1 MKIEK
6 NKEHKSKKINNL
18 KAKGFNLYEI
28 IGIIVITSIISI
40 AASGIIINNNYRTS
54 SGLSYSELLKDDKV
68 KEFLNVYSK
77 VVAGYYESV
86 DKDGAIDSAINGM
99 VSYIGDEYTTYMDNE
114 DASVLVNSLSGKY
127 EGIGISISTQDVG
140 LIVKVHDNSPASVSG
155 LQVNDR
161 IIKVNDTKISKDNA
175 SDVSKLIK
183 ESTDKKVK
191 LTVNRDNQELE
202 FNLELKEINTP
213 AVSDDIID
221 SNSHK
226 IGYMKISTFSKTL
239 TEQVASSLAKMESQN
254 IDSLII
260 DLRNNGGGYLNIAT
274 DVASLFLEKGKV
286 IYSLESKNGTSTKK
300 DETDEKRTYPIMVL
314 INGATASAAEIL
326 TGALVDSYGAETLG
340 TTSYGKG
347 KVQQAMNLKDGSL
360 VKYTTYKWLRPN
372 GECIDEAGIDP
383 KYGVELEIIKDEE
396 GKVKEVH
403 DTQYTKAIEIMSN
416 KDINWCSFLHPL
428 LAR

>member
-1 MKIEK
+1 MLHILQFLILSLIPIIESA
-6 NKEHKSKKINNL
+6 NSVNL
-18 KAKGFNLYEI
+18 
-28 IGIIVITSIISI
+28 
-40 AASGIIINNNYRTS
+40 
-54 SGLSYSELLKDDKV
+54 
-68 KEFLNVYSK
+68 
-77 VVAGYYESV
+77 
-86 DKDGAIDSAINGM
+86 
-99 VSYIGDEYTTYMDNE
+99 
-114 DASVLVNSLSGKY
+114 SL
-127 EGIGISISTQDVG
+127 
-140 LIVKVHDNSPASVSG
+140 
-155 LQVNDR
+155 
-161 IIKVNDTKISKDNA
+161 
-175 SDVSKLIK
+175 SKLIK

-314 INGATASAAEIL
+314 INGATASADEIL

-416 KDINWCSFLHPL
+416 KDIN
-428 LAR
+428 

>member
-99 VSYIGDEYTTYMDNE
+99 VSYIGDEY
-114 DASVLVNSLSGKY
+114 ASVLVNSLSGKY

-175 SDVSKLIK
+175 SEISKLIK

-383 KYGVELEIIKDEE
+383 KYGVELEIIKDED

-416 KDINWCSFLHPL
+416 KDIYWCSFLHPL